1 MISKSDPGKSNQERT
16 PKTKSTMISRL
27 DPGKSNQERTPKT
40 KSTMI
45 SSKKK
50 CTRMTRISRQMKKR
64 NPWRG
69 QNGQLVH
76 DWLLVHTG
84 RLE

>member
-1 MISKSDPGKSNQERT
+1 
-16 PKTKSTMISRL
+16 
-27 DPGKSNQERTPKT
+27 
-40 KSTMI
+40 MI

-84 RLE
+84 QLE